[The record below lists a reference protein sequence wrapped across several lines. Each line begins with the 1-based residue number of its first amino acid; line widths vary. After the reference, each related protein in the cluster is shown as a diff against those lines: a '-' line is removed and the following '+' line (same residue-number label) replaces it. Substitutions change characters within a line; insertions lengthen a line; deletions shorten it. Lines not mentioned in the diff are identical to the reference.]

1 LVHLQQYPYFHSLL
15 QRSVIN
21 AVAKSKLPGKAKI
34 TVQILRRMQDVAL
47 RPLTITYNNI
57 LNACAF
63 SDPREGDR
71 KEVVDIAMNILRE
84 AQETCGAN
92 FITYGTCLRVIGNFE
107 DDTSERWR
115 LTRDTFRSSCAD
127 GQLTKLVMNQVK
139 FAASPA
145 QYSLLLNEATDERTG
160 RLRDACTKNAR
171 RVKTRTPTKKAIS
184 KPYIA
189 S

>member
-1 LVHLQQYPYFHSLL
+1 M
-15 QRSVIN
+15 IN

-34 TVQILRRMQDVAL
+34 ALQILRRMEHVAL

-63 SDPREGDR
+63 SDPRESDR
-71 KEVVDIAMNILRE
+71 KEVVEIAMDILRE
-84 AQETCGAN
+84 AQDTCGAN

-115 LTRDTFRSSCAD
+115 LTRDTFRSCCAD

-139 FAASPA
+139 FATSPT
-145 QYSLLLNEATDERTG
+145 QFSLLLNEATDERTG
-160 RLRDACTKNAR
+160 QLRESYTKYAR
-171 RVKTRTPTKKAIS
+171 RIKARPATKK
-184 KPYIA
+184 KTT
-189 S
+189 